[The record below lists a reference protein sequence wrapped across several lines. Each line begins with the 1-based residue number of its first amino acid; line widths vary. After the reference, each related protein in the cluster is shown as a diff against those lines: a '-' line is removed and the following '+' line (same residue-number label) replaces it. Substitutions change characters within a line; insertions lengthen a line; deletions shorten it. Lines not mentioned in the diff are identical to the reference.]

1 MSQWVLSTQ
10 IISGNLAQLSAKL
23 PYLFSQILSTFPY
36 VCESEAFWAII
47 SADSYARSNR
57 ADQVSFFFL
66 TCAALKKLLNNI
78 CFCFNSVVLTAGGFR
93 LESFHCC
100 RPVFLLFGRRWL
112 LSLSCAGRFFR
123 LVVGVGQRAA
133 WGNYLFTSFNYTIL
147 CKFHFL
153 LLLLKPLL
161 LGILLCGHK
170 LITYLLSRL
179 AILLAIKMP
188 LGNPQKYFVR
198 LFFFLGH
205 LCKLQSFLDSPE
217 KWKGIAKFLDWPI
230 LEVKRN
236 ETKPPHK
243 TKPSTAIKSLL
254 CTFTVIW
261 WLSTGGMQEVIS

>member
-100 RPVFLLFGRRWL
+100 RPVFLLFGRWL
-112 LSLSCAGRFFR
+112 LSLSCAGRLFR

-133 WGNYLFTSFNYTIL
+133 WGNFLFTSFNYTIL

-198 LFFFLGH
+198 LFFFWAIFANCSH
-205 LCKLQSFLDSPE
+205 FS
-217 KWKGIAKFLDWPI
+217 IAP
-230 LEVKRN
+230 
-236 ETKPPHK
+236 
-243 TKPSTAIKSLL
+243 KSERELPN
-254 CTFTVIW
+254 FWIDQF
-261 WLSTGGMQEVIS
+261 SK